1 MLMEKNNKS
10 SKEPDKIEMIPL
22 KKIEPFRWSKGIRD
36 KEKYDQ
42 LKENIKEHGLNNPP
56 KVRALENGNYEPFIG
71 DHRVRIA
78 QDLKWKE
85 IPCIIRNI
93 DKDEA
98 LEVCVSDNVCRA
110 DYNPI
115 ELEDKIT
122 ELWNS
127 QRYKSRAELGRKI
140 GLTGERVGQLIKSK
154 TVRDKSKGTLD
165 KSISTQNIIDAS
177 SLENE
182 DDRLALL
189 QQIKD
194 GKVKPGDIKKVA
206 RKLSKLDL
214 ETKNKIL
221 YEGADL
227 TDISKEIET
236 KVEEKMP
243 KETKT
248 TVTIS
253 KECKDL
259 IPKLYDVCKEIGN
272 YVGLMEDGKSEQAI
286 EYIKVCAGLL
296 LETLTKNNG
305 LRQNTFESFVEKAL
319 KLDINILHKYDGTR
333 TKTIEWW
340 Y

>member
-1 MLMEKNNKS
+1 MEENNKS

-22 KKIEPFRWSKGIRD
+22 EKIEPFRWSTGIRD
-36 KEKYDQ
+36 KEKYEL
-42 LKENIKEHGLNNPP
+42 LKENIKEHGLNNPV
-56 KVRALENGNYEPFIG
+56 KVRKKKNGNYEPFIG
-71 DHRVRIA
+71 DHRVRA
-78 QDLKWKE
+78 LKESKEHKE
-85 IPCIIRNI
+85 IPCIIKNI
-93 DKDEA
+93 DVDEA
-98 LEVCVSDNVCRA
+98 LEICLSDNLIKG
-110 DYNPI
+110 DYSPI
-115 ELEDKIT
+115 ELEDKVT
-122 ELWNS
+122 QLWQS
-127 QRYKSRAELGRKI
+127 GRYDSYAQLGRKI
-140 GLTGERVGQLIKSK
+140 GLTGERIGQLIKSK
-154 TVRDKSKGTLD
+154 KVRDKSKGTLD

-177 SLENE
+177 PLENE

-189 QQIKD
+189 QQVKES
-194 GKVKPGDIKKVA
+194 KVKPGDIKKIA
-206 RKLSKLDL
+206 RKLSKLDS

-227 TDISKEIET
+227 ADISKEIET

-243 KETKT
+243 KETKS

-259 IPKLYDVCKEIGN
+259 IPKLYDICNEIGN
-272 YVGLMEDGKSEQAI
+272 YVGLMDDKKRDEAI
-286 EYIKVCAGLL
+286 DYLKVCSGLL

-305 LRQNTFESFVEKAL
+305 LRQNTFESFVKNAL